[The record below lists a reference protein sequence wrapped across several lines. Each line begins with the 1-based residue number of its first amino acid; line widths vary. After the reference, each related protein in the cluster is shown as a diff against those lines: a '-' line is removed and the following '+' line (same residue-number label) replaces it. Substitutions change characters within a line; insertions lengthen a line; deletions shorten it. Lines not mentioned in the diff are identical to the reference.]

1 MPVRPYSGS
10 LYLSPIL
17 EVPNMNPTVSI
28 LAVSL
33 ALGLLAG
40 AAEAAGPPSA
50 TAQLVNGTGAAIGSV
65 VLTEGTGGV
74 LIEVEATGLTPGWH
88 GVHLHEMGVCAA
100 DGFKSAGAHMG
111 HHEGVGHGL
120 LNPNGPEAGDLP
132 NLYSADGSAHVQL
145 FSDKVTLD
153 PAKAG
158 PGRLLIKDGSLIIHA
173 ARDDQSTQ
181 PIGGAGARV
190 ACGVLKVN

>member
-1 MPVRPYSGS
+1 MNRSA
-10 LYLSPIL
+10 PIL
-17 EVPNMNPTVSI
+17 SLT
-28 LAVSL
+28 L

-40 AAEAAGPPSA
+40 GARAAAPATA
-50 TAQLVNGTGAAIGSV
+50 TAQLVNGTGASIGSV
-65 VLTEGTGGV
+65 LLTEGPGGV
-74 LIEVEATGLTPGWH
+74 LIELEATGLTPGWH
-88 GVHLHEMGVCAA
+88 GVHLHETGVCAA
-100 DGFKSAGAHMG
+100 DGFKSAGGHMG

-120 LNPNGPEAGDLP
+120 LNPTGPEAGDLP
-132 NLYSADGSAHVQL
+132 NLYSTDGTAHVQL

-158 PGRLLIKDGSLIIHA
+158 PGRLLIKDGAVIIHA
-173 ARDDQSTQ
+173 AKDDQLTA